1 MLKIWITGSTGQ
13 IGSAINDVLNPLG
26 YEVFDTD
33 HEVLDITNLEEVL
46 NFCKVNRPQVIIN
59 CAGIANEKECS
70 DNPEL
75 AYKVNALGARNVAI
89 AAFQVNAK
97 IVQISTDDVFDGSN
111 DLPITEFDQT
121 NPITVYGKSKL
132 CGENFVKEFAP
143 KHFIVR
149 SSWVYGKG
157 NNFVTYILEKAK
169 QKEEL
174 NISKD
179 QKGTPTSAK
188 ELARFILHIIN
199 TNEYGTYHFTCDG
212 RCSRVDFTNEILKL
226 AKLDN
231 IVVNTVNKVDSEYSL
246 NHPSYAVLD
255 NFIIRLENKYKA
267 KSWQE
272 ALLEFIKESK

>member
-13 IGSAINDVLNPLG
+13 IGSAINKVLNPLG

-33 HEVLDITNLEEVL
+33 HEVLDITDLEEVL

-59 CAGIANEKECS
+59 CAGIASEQECS
-70 DNPEL
+70 NNIEL

-89 AAFQVNAK
+89 AAQKINAK

-111 DLPITEFDQT
+111 DSPITEFEKT
-121 NPITVYGKSKL
+121 NPISVYGKSKL
-132 CGENFVKEFAP
+132 CGENFIKEFAP
-143 KHFIVR
+143 KHFIIR

-157 NNFVTYILEKAK
+157 NNFVTYILDKANK
-169 QKEEL
+169 GESL
-174 NISKD
+174 NIAKD

-212 RCSRVDFTNEILKL
+212 RCSRVDFTKEILKL
-226 AKLDN
+226 AKLE
-231 IVVNTVNKVDSEYSL
+231 NTVINKVAKVDSEYSM

-267 KSWQE
+267 KTWQE
-272 ALLEFIKESK
+272 ALEEFIKELK

>member
-13 IGSAINDVLNPLG
+13 IGSAINKVLNPLG

-33 HEVLDITNLEEVL
+33 HEVLDITNVEEVL

-59 CAGIANEKECS
+59 CAGIASEQECYN
-70 DNPEL
+70 NPEL

-89 AAFQVNAK
+89 AAQKINAK

-111 DLPITEFDQT
+111 DTPITEFEKT
-121 NPITVYGKSKL
+121 NPVSVYGKSKL
-132 CGENFVKEFAP
+132 CGENFIKEFAP
-143 KHFIVR
+143 KHFIIR

-157 NNFVTYILEKAK
+157 NNFVTYILDKAK
-169 QKEEL
+169 RGEVL
-174 NISKD
+174 NIAKD

-212 RCSRVDFTNEILKL
+212 RCSRIDFTKEILKI
-226 AKLDN
+226 AKINN
-231 IVVNTVNKVDSEYSL
+231 IVINEVVKSDSEYSM

-267 KSWQE
+267 KSWE
-272 ALLEFIKESK
+272 DALTEFIKETK